1 MPRSFNTDRVDFH
14 HGSAINHGCGK
25 RHVDACTPLNYPV
38 QRRIGPV
45 LISTRSRYGL
55 KIMYELA
62 FRYGAQPVFLK
73 DIANA
78 HSISEKYLS
87 KLVIPLRGVGLI
99 SSFRG
104 AHGGYALA
112 RDPRKITVR
121 EIVQVLEGEIAPA
134 AGTRKADHDQPSAV
148 HPTENVWAL
157 LDKTVYETLESVT
170 LDSLV
175 QAGRNE
181 VLNYQI

>member
-1 MPRSFNTDRVDFH
+1 
-14 HGSAINHGCGK
+14 
-25 RHVDACTPLNYPV
+25 
-38 QRRIGPV
+38 
-45 LISTRSRYGL
+45 
-55 KIMYELA
+55 MYELA
-62 FRYGAQPVFLK
+62 LKYGAQPVFLK

-78 HSISEKYLS
+78 HAISEKYLS

-121 EIVQVLEGEIAPA
+121 EIVQVLEGELTPA
-134 AGTRKADHDQPSAV
+134 TGSRSRTTGGQADS
-148 HPTENVWAL
+148 HPTEGVWSL
-157 LDKTVYETLESVT
+157 LDKTVYETLENVT

-175 QAGRNE
+175 QAGKGGI
-181 VLNYQI
+181 LNYQI